1 MAKTVKLNTYKQS
14 GEASSTINANAEV
27 FGIETNNDV
36 MFDAVMVS
44 RANARQ
50 ATAKTKKRDE
60 VAGSGKKPYRQKGTG
75 RARAGSKRS
84 PIWVG
89 GGTVFGPTGEQSFK
103 LKQNK
108 KEHNLALRS
117 ALSTLGKK
125 NIYVL
130 EELTINGQTKEIIN
144 LLSGLKL
151 ADKKVLL
158 VSEDDLVLRASKNL
172 NKVVTRASNNISV
185 YDLLNCEALIL
196 NKEAVND
203 LNKLAEVSE

>member
-1 MAKTVKLNTYKQS
+1 MAKTVKLNTYKQN
-14 GEASSTINANAEV
+14 GEALSTINGNAEV
-27 FGIETNNDV
+27 FGAEVNSDV
-36 MFDAVMVS
+36 MFDAVIVS
-44 RANARQ
+44 QANSRQ

-60 VAGSGKKPYRQKGTG
+60 VAGSGKKPFRQKGTG
-75 RARAGSKRS
+75 RARAGSRRS

-89 GGTVFGPTGEQSFK
+89 GGNVFGPTGEQNYK

-117 ALSTLGKK
+117 ALSQLGKK

-130 EELTINGQTKEIIN
+130 DELTISGQTKEICS

-151 ADKKVLL
+151 ENKKVLL

-172 NKVVTRASNNISV
+172 NKVTTRAINNISV

-196 NKEAVND
+196 NKEAIEV
-203 LNKLAEVSE
+203 LNKLAEVK

>member
-1 MAKTVKLNTYKQS
+1 MAKTVKLNTYKQN
-14 GEASSTINANAEV
+14 GEALSTINANAEV
-27 FGIETNNDV
+27 FGAEVNSDV
-36 MFDAVMVS
+36 MFDAVIVS
-44 RANARQ
+44 LANSRQ

-60 VAGSGKKPYRQKGTG
+60 VAGSGKKPFRQKGTG
-75 RARAGSKRS
+75 RARAGSRRS

-89 GGTVFGPTGEQSFK
+89 GGNVFGPTGEQNYK

-117 ALSTLGKK
+117 ALSQLGKK

-130 EELTINGQTKEIIN
+130 DELTINGQTKEICS

-151 ADKKVLL
+151 DGKKVLL

-172 NKVVTRASNNISV
+172 NKVTTRAINNISV

-196 NKEAVND
+196 NKEAIED
-203 LNKLAEVSE
+203 LNKLAEVK

>member
-1 MAKTVKLNTYKQS
+1 MAKTVKLNTYKQN
-14 GEASSTINANAEV
+14 GEALSTINANALV
-27 FGIETNNDV
+27 FGAEVNSDV
-36 MFDAVMVS
+36 MFDAVIVS
-44 RANARQ
+44 QANSRQ

-60 VAGSGKKPYRQKGTG
+60 VAGSGKKPFRQKGTG
-75 RARAGSKRS
+75 RARAGSRRS

-89 GGTVFGPTGEQSFK
+89 GGNVFGPTGEQNYK

-117 ALSTLGKK
+117 ALSQLGKK

-130 EELTINGQTKEIIN
+130 DELTISGQTKEICS

-151 ADKKVLL
+151 ENKKVLL

-172 NKVVTRASNNISV
+172 NKVTTRAINNISV

-196 NKEAVND
+196 NKEAIEV
-203 LNKLAEVSE
+203 LNKLAEVK